1 VSPPDRNAPPEEGWE
16 SLKVDELKD
25 ALEARGLPKSGTKAE
40 LVARLEES
48 DAEGGAAPAAAS
60 EAPEAAEAEAPAAE
74 DLEAVAAEETG
85 DAAAPVAEPVS
96 EEPAAEAA
104 EAPDEGIA
112 EEVVPPAE
120 PTEEPSAEEIE
131 EAEAPQAEEGEPETE
146 AEEKPEAEAEEGE
159 PETEAEEEPEAEAD
173 EEELE
178 AEGDE
183 EPEGEAA
190 PSPATRRRGSAETS
204 TTVRRAAPRRPDGDV
219 VVRARSK
226 YVRSAP
232 RKARL
237 VMDHIR
243 GKEVEQARAILVH
256 APRAVAEDILKLL
269 NSAVANAESNYE
281 LGPDELRVRKAF
293 VDEGP
298 TIKRFRPRALGRAT
312 RIQKRTSHMTI
323 ELTTTGNGR

>member
-1 VSPPDRNAPPEEGWE
+1 VSPPDRRSDRAQPAEPAASAKRPEEGWE
-16 SLKVDELKD
+16 SLKVDELKEV
-25 ALEARGLPKSGTKAE
+25 LEARGLPKSGTKAE
-40 LVARLEES
+40 LVARLEE
-48 DAEGGAAPAAAS
+48 PAAEAPDEAAAAE
-60 EAPEAAEAEAPAAE
+60 EAPEAAAPA
-74 DLEAVAAEETG
+74 
-85 DAAAPVAEPVS
+85 
-96 EEPAAEAA
+96 EEPAAEAP

-112 EEVVPPAE
+112 EEIVPPEE
-120 PTEEPSAEEIE
+120 PAEEPSADEVE
-131 EAEAPQAEEGEPETE
+131 EAEAE
-146 AEEKPEAEAEEGE
+146 ADED
-159 PETEAEEEPEAEAD
+159 EPEAEAD
-173 EEELE
+173 EDEGPE

-183 EPEGEAA
+183 DEPEAEADEDEGPEAEGDEDAEGETAA
-190 PSPATRRRGSAETS
+190 APATRRRGSAETS
-204 TTVRRAAPRRPDGDV
+204 TGTRGAAPRRPDGDV
-219 VVRARSK
+219 VARARSK

-281 LGPDELRVRKAF
+281 LGADELRVRKAF

>member
-1 VSPPDRNAPPEEGWE
+1 VSPPDRTAPEGGWE
-16 SLKVDELKD
+16 SLKVDELKEE
-25 ALEARGLPKSGTKAE
+25 LEARGLPKSGTKAE
-40 LVARLEES
+40 LVARLEEA
-48 DAEGGAAPAAAS
+48 DA
-60 EAPEAAEAEAPAAE
+60 EAPEAAAP
-74 DLEAVAAEETG
+74 
-85 DAAAPVAEPVS
+85 AAAPVAE
-96 EEPAAEAA
+96 EPAA

-112 EEVVPPAE
+112 EEVVPPEE
-120 PTEEPSAEEIE
+120 PAKEPSAAEVE
-131 EAEAPQAEEGEPETE
+131 EAGGPEADAAEAEGEGDEDESFEADADAGADAEGEP
-146 AEEKPEAEAEEGE
+146 
-159 PETEAEEEPEAEAD
+159 
-173 EEELE
+173 
-178 AEGDE
+178 
-183 EPEGEAA
+183 A
-190 PSPATRRRGSAETS
+190 PAPATPRRGSAEIS
-204 TTVRRAAPRRPDGDV
+204 TGTRRAAPRRPDGEV

-243 GKEVEQARAILVH
+243 GKEVEQARSILVH

-312 RIQKRTSHMTI
+312 RIHKRTSHMTI